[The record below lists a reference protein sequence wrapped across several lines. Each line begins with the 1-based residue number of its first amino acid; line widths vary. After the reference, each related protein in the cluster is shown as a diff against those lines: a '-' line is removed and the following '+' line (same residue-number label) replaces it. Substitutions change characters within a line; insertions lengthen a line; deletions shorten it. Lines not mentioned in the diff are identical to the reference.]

1 LNRFLKAR
9 RVTVDTTSLAQL
21 SEQTKVN
28 PNTVFILATQHELS
42 RVEDLVPN
50 KWSRMQDF
58 EILTLLSSATGD
70 VLDGRRQS

>member
-28 PNTVFILATQHELS
+28 LNTLFILTTQHELS
-42 RVEDLVPN
+42 RLEDLVPN

-58 EILTLLSSATGD
+58 EILRLLSSATGD
-70 VLDGRRQS
+70 VLDGRRHS